1 MDREAEELNP
11 YSDDEDQDQ
20 TKKKAVGDQSKTNT
34 AGTLSNLRTI
44 GFKDLL
50 LKPEILRAISEA
62 GFEHPSEVQA
72 NTIPR
77 ALEGK
82 DIICQAKAGMG
93 KTAVFVLTVLQ
104 SMDAKKP
111 DPMST
116 IVLINTKELAY
127 QIHREFERLG
137 KYLPSIKSQVFYGGV
152 PIEKDKEKLATEPS
166 ILVGTPARILDL
178 YRRKL
183 VKLDKIRFFILDE
196 CDKLLEQKD
205 MSRDITEIFTKTPID
220 KQVMLL
226 SATFSKEVRKL
237 ASKFTQ
243 DSEEILIDDEAK
255 LVIEGILQYYV
266 EIPEN
271 QKNKKLS
278 DLLDNL
284 LFNQV
289 IIFVSKVERA
299 IELNKILRECN
310 FPSLTIHSGLN
321 VEERIERY
329 RQFKEGVGRIL
340 ISTDLFARGVDM
352 EKVNIVINY
361 DMPRPLTEKQDE
373 VDTYLHRVGRT
384 ARFGTKG
391 LAISFVSSKEE
402 LATLQKIQDRFVL
415 KIGELPDQIDTDQYM
430 NQS

>member
-1 MDREAEELNP
+1 MQLTHLYIFYLYNL
-11 YSDDEDQDQ
+11 
-20 TKKKAVGDQSKTNT
+20 TKISAVQVN
-34 AGTLSNLRTI
+34 A
-44 GFKDLL
+44 
-50 LKPEILRAISEA
+50 
-62 GFEHPSEVQA
+62 
-72 NTIPR
+72 IPR

-82 DIICQAKAGMG
+82 DIICQAKSGMG
-93 KTAVFVLTVLQ
+93 KTAVFVLSVLQ
-104 SMDAKKP
+104 SLDAKKP
-111 DPMST
+111 DPCSA

-137 KYLPSIKSQVFYGGV
+137 KYLPTIKSQVFYGGV
-152 PIEKDKEKLATEPS
+152 PLEKDKEKLAQGPA
-166 ILVGTPARILDL
+166 ILVGTPARMLDL
-178 YRRKL
+178 YRRKFFNL
-183 VKLDKIRFFILDE
+183 EKIRFFILDE
-196 CDKLLEQKD
+196 CDKMLEQKD

-220 KQVMLL
+220 KQVLLL

-255 LVIEGILQYYV
+255 LVLEGILQYYV
-266 EIPEN
+266 RVEEN

-289 IIFVSKVERA
+289 IIFVAKVERA

-310 FPSLTIHSGLN
+310 FPSLTIHSALD

-361 DMPRPLTEKQDE
+361 DMPRPLTDKQDE
-373 VDTYLHRVGRT
+373 IDTYLHRVGRT

-391 LAISFVSSKEE
+391 LAISFVASEEE
-402 LATLQKIQDRFVL
+402 LNTLKKVQERFVL
-415 KIGELPDQIDTDQYM
+415 KIGELPDQIETDQYM